1 MTPACN
7 SSMRFLISVLG
18 HVAIG
23 PLPSV
28 LRHDLMQ
35 ELHTACRPRR
45 APTARRAALAPRAK
59 RGVAACAI
67 RLQVAH
73 DRFTM
78 DPFPDEIDNGA

>member
-1 MTPACN
+1 MQ
-7 SSMRFLISVLG
+7 FLISVLG
-18 HVAIG
+18 HAAIR

-28 LRHDLMQ
+28 LGHDLMQ
-35 ELHTACRPRR
+35 ELHARCRR
-45 APTARRAALAPRAK
+45 APAASRAALAPRAK

>member
-1 MTPACN
+1 VSHDVTQFASEPA
-7 SSMRFLISVLG
+7 R
-18 HVAIG
+18 IG
-23 PLPSV
+23 RDSDAAV
-28 LRHDLMQ
+28 HAGAWI
-35 ELHTACRPRR
+35 E
-45 APTARRAALAPRAK
+45 ARDDSAAEQPAPRAK

>member
-1 MTPACN
+1 
-7 SSMRFLISVLG
+7 MRFLISVLG

-35 ELHTACRPRR
+35 ELHTECRPPR
-45 APTARRAALAPRAK
+45 APTARRLGRGWRAQ
-59 RGVAACAI
+59 RRVAACAI
-67 RLQVAH
+67 CLQVAH

-78 DPFPDEIDNGA
+78 DPFPDGIDNGA

>member
-1 MTPACN
+1 
-7 SSMRFLISVLG
+7 
-18 HVAIG
+18 
-23 PLPSV
+23 
-28 LRHDLMQ
+28 MQ